1 MTTTTMA
8 TTATSATRTESALA
22 ASARRYWS
30 TQSDAKHRNTDEAA
44 YARYADE
51 LLAIVPAS
59 GTLVDV
65 GCGACEVTAHLAPY
79 FDRVIGFDR
88 SDSML
93 DAARARIAQ
102 LELGNLEVRKG
113 EATALPERMPK
124 ADVVLSYG
132 VVQYL
137 SGDELAQHLRECRR
151 ILADGGV
158 VLSALVPNRALKDVY
173 YYGKLVP
180 AREGVAGRLRSRLAL
195 SKLRWRGYV
204 ERDPLWDG
212 MGNWF
217 TKSEYEAAANAAGFD
232 AEFRHCWYYEYR
244 FHALLTPRAT
254 REAPP
259 AR

>member
-1 MTTTTMA
+1 MTTTT
-8 TTATSATRTESALA
+8 TARTESALA

-30 TQSDAKHRNTDEAA
+30 TQSDAKHRSTDEAA

-79 FDRVIGFDR
+79 FDHVIGFDR

-93 DAARARIAQ
+93 GAARARIAQ
-102 LELGNLEVRKG
+102 LEIGNLEVRKG
-113 EATALPERMPK
+113 DATAMPERMPK

-137 SGDELAQHLRECRR
+137 SADELAQHLRECRR

-180 AREGVAGRLRSRLAL
+180 AGDGVAGRLRSRLAL
-195 SKLRWRGYV
+195 SKLRWRGYF
-204 ERDPLWDG
+204 EHDPLWDG

-244 FHALLTPRAT
+244 FHALLTPRA
-254 REAPP
+254 EPGAIA

>member
-1 MTTTTMA
+1 MMTT
-8 TTATSATRTESALA
+8 TRTESALA
-22 ASARRYWS
+22 ASARQYWS
-30 TQSDAKHRNTDEAA
+30 TQSDAKHRSTDESA
-44 YARYADE
+44 YARYAEE
-51 LLAIVPAS
+51 LLAIVPAG

-93 DAARARIAQ
+93 SAARARIAR
-102 LELGNLEVRKG
+102 LGIENVEVRKG
-113 EATALPERMPK
+113 EATAMPERMPK

-137 SGDELAQHLRECRR
+137 SADELARHLAECRR
-151 ILADGGV
+151 ILADNGV
-158 VLSALVPNRALKDVY
+158 ALSALVPNRALQDVY

-180 AREGVAGRLRSRLAL
+180 ARDSVAGRLRSRLAL
-195 SKLRWRGYV
+195 GRLRWRGFLAH
-204 ERDPLWDG
+204 DPLWDG

-217 TKSEYEAAANAAGFD
+217 TKNAYEAAANAAGFD

-244 FHALLTPRAT
+244 FHALLTPRGARETHAT
-254 REAPP
+254 R
-259 AR
+259 